1 MQKHNKRVDIYY
13 LNFHSHIEQL
23 NSSWMDHLEN
33 WCDNTYGCSFS
44 EIGGILI
51 CLSTIFDLP
60 ICLFHFWSMSQSR
73 YHKADVTNMLFHWT
87 NVLSRLIL
95 YKLKYFLASMCSING
110 LLTLLYYGDF
120 KTNLP
125 WKLELIDK
133 KFVFS
138 EVAWTNP
145 SN

>member
-1 MQKHNKRVDIYY
+1 MQKLYKRVDIYY
-13 LNFHSHIEQL
+13 LNFDSHIEQL

-33 WCDNTYGCSFS
+33 WSDKTYCFSFS
-44 EIGGILI
+44 DMGGILI
-51 CLSTIFDLP
+51 CLSKIFHLP
-60 ICLFHFWSMSQSR
+60 MLFHFWSMSQSR

-95 YKLKYFLASMCSING
+95 DKLQYFRASMCSING
-110 LLTLLYYGDF
+110 LLSLLYYGDF

-125 WKLELIDK
+125 WKLESIDK
-133 KFVFS
+133 KKSFFS